1 MHNLPQWE
9 QQELV
14 SSYLLGSSTR
24 FLAFDLRQL
33 QHRIICNFSCLL
45 IWRYF
50 HMCIYGKIDPFWHLM
65 IQNDWDLPA
74 RCKQNSI
81 DATKCWQC
89 HEYRDNEGK
98 VAIHFCCKGLEIKY
112 MKSSHFVETY
122 DNFYVN
128 IRLGYGL
135 R

>member
-1 MHNLPQWE
+1 
-9 QQELV
+9 
-14 SSYLLGSSTR
+14 
-24 FLAFDLRQL
+24 
-33 QHRIICNFSCLL
+33 
-45 IWRYF
+45 
-50 HMCIYGKIDPFWHLM
+50 M

-112 MKSSHFVETY
+112 MKSFVVDSDKCYFLE
-122 DNFYVN
+122 FYVN

>member
-1 MHNLPQWE
+1 
-9 QQELV
+9 
-14 SSYLLGSSTR
+14 
-24 FLAFDLRQL
+24 
-33 QHRIICNFSCLL
+33 
-45 IWRYF
+45 
-50 HMCIYGKIDPFWHLM
+50 M
-65 IQNDWDLPA
+65 IQNYWDLPA

-122 DNFYVN
+122 VDSDNK
-128 IRLGYGL
+128 IWL
-135 R
+135 RVQIDVITTATASDPSTSGTDKVV